1 MRDVSATLSGAQAVF
16 AVSEIGLPLLNE
28 NCRGAH
34 GTFPGL
40 WERASSRQTG
50 RIELDG
56 LL

>member
-40 WERASSRQTG
+40 WERASSHQTG